1 MIVLGSRSKN
11 QPPPP
16 HVVLEALVRPN
27 RDPARPWLTLL
38 SDEIEPQAI
47 RVESTSVVVWS
58 SIWSKRPQAEVRFDV
73 HGGPSGSQLRWT
85 LHDVEDPGPA
95 LTGHMCKRLN
105 ELINRDLR
113 HSFGQ

>member
-16 HVVLEALVRPN
+16 HVVVEALAEPN

-38 SDEIEPQAI
+38 YDEIAPQVV
-47 RVESTSVVVWS
+47 RVESPSVVVWS

-73 HGGPSGSQLRWT
+73 RGGPSGSELRWT